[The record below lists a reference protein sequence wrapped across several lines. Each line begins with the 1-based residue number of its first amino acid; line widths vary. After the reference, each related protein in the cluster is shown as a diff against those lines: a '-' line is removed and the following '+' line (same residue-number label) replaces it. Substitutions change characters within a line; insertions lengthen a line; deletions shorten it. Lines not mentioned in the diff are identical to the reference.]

1 MAAILCLAII
11 GLSLGKDHPL
21 EESWYR
27 LPTLPT
33 IVVAFLTGAMG
44 ITWAVAWWF
53 LAFESPSK
61 HPHITEHERIYI
73 ETSIGENT
81 SILSA
86 VSIMEVIIY
95 GP

>member
-1 MAAILCLAII
+1 MVATLCQAIT
-11 GLSLGKDHPL
+11 SSPLGKYYLL
-21 EESWYR
+21 EGLWYN
-27 LPTLPT
+27 LPT
-33 IVVAFLTGAMG
+33 IQTIVVTFLTGAMG

-86 VSIMEVIIY
+86 VSIIKVFIY